1 VSNPFETSAFFSA
14 RRAVED
20 QANNAIVGVQKQQ
33 RDFRAFEQPRANEQF
48 DFQYQQG
55 RTQVPRGMARR
66 GMFNSGIY
74 RRALS
79 DFARQSQWAKE
90 QLNADLSARESGFA
104 SLIQQIADQ
113 KRASLTQ
120 LDLQRQGARTQSA
133 AVMRSILGSGG

>member
-33 RDFRAFEQPRANEQF
+33 RDFQAFERPRAEEQF
-48 DFQYQQG
+48 GFQYQQG

-90 QLNADLSARESGFA
+90 QLNVDLSARESGFA
-104 SLIQQIADQ
+104 SLIQQIRDQ
-113 KRASLTQ
+113 RRASLAQ
-120 LDLQRQGARTQSA
+120 LDLQRQGAHTQQT
-133 AVMRSILGSGG
+133 AVLKSILGSGG